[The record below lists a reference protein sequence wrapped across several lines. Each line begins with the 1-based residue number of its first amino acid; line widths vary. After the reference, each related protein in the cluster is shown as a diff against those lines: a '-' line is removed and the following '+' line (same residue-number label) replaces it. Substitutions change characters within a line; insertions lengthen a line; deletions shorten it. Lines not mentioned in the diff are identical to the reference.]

1 MERKQRRTSGET
13 RFELNAVLS
22 VFSHSRAILLNTN
35 QQIQQVLVGT
45 IPQEEVS
52 FFYNQDLS
60 LAFDSN
66 AASGIPPVNELF
78 GGFIGSYRYIVTP
91 PNTTD
96 GGTQLSVTGPRSLSQ
111 AHGSLMLEQESII
124 LQETNVNSK
133 NEPSATDS
141 KERECLS
148 EVIDWDE
155 IETYLAQSECD
166 EF

>member
-35 QQIQQVLVGT
+35 QQLQQVLVGT

-78 GGFIGSYRYIVTP
+78 GGFIGFLSIHSHSSQYDRWRDAVIGNWTQISVSSTRKSHAGAGID
-91 PNTTD
+91 NTT
-96 GGTQLSVTGPRSLSQ
+96 GN
-111 AHGSLMLEQESII
+111 
-124 LQETNVNSK
+124 NVNSK
-133 NEPSATDS
+133 NEPPATDS